1 MKRFLVVGCW
11 LILML
16 RAAFALDPQG
26 EWLDEHALARIKVAD
41 CNGRIWGAIAW
52 EKEPGGRDEHNPD
65 AAKRTRPTLG
75 IPILIDM
82 KPAQGTADKWEGGIY
97 NPENG
102 KTYSA
107 HIQVLSATKL
117 EVKGCV
123 LKYLCGGETWTR
135 YVEPVLTPATTASKA
150 PPPKQPAAPAPAAA
164 KAGTKTAAA
173 PVNPNAEFCAAVIQ
187 AAK

>member
-1 MKRFLVVGCW
+1 MRKLALAGFW

-16 RAAFALDPQG
+16 RAALAGDPQG
-26 EWLDEHALARIKVAD
+26 EWLDEHGLARIKVAD
-41 CNGRIWGAIAW
+41 CNGHIWGAIAW
-52 EKEPGGRDEHNPD
+52 EKEPGGVDDHNPD
-65 AAKRTRPTLG
+65 VAKRSRPTLG
-75 IPILIDM
+75 VPILLDM
-82 KPAQGTADKWEGGIY
+82 KPAQGTADKWEGNIY

-107 HIQVLSATKL
+107 HIQLTTPTKL

-135 YVEPVLTPATTASKA
+135 YVEPAPAPGTMAPKA
-150 PPPKQPAAPAPAAA
+150 APAKQPAPAGAKAAA
-164 KAGTKTAAA
+164 KGGVAVA
-173 PVNPNAEFCAAVIQ
+173 PANPNAEFCAAVQ

>member
-26 EWLDEHALARIKVAD
+26 EWLDEHALARIKIAD
-41 CNGRIWGAIAW
+41 CNGRLWGAVAW
-52 EKEPGGRDEHNPD
+52 EKEPGRDEHNPD
-65 AAKRTRPTLG
+65 TAKQSRPTLG
-75 IPILIDM
+75 MPILLDM
-82 KPAQGTADKWEGGIY
+82 KPAQATPDKWEGNIY

-107 HIQVLSATKL
+107 HIQLLSASKL

-123 LKYLCGGETWTR
+123 LRYLCGGETWTR
-135 YVEPVLTPATTASKA
+135 YIE
-150 PPPKQPAAPAPAAA
+150 PPPAPGAAPKAAPAKQSAAPAAA